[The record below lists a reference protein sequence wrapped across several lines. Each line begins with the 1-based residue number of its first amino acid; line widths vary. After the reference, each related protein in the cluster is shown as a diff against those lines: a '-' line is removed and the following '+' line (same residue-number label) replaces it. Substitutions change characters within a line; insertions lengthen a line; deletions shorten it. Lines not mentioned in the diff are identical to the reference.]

1 MHYRITYFIMSI
13 IITHLHTFTKSS
25 PINFAQVHNSSIAS
39 NHQAH
44 HYTFTHQALNIYQS
58 CYSYAMRLDT
68 TPICMWYQITFEAI
82 APDAN

>member
-25 PINFAQVHNSSIAS
+25 PINLAQVHNSSIAS

-44 HYTFTHQALNIYQS
+44 NNTNT
-58 CYSYAMRLDT
+58 
-68 TPICMWYQITFEAI
+68 
-82 APDAN
+82 